1 MSSSLT
7 GLVAAQTRRDRAASQ
22 FTQRLM
28 ESFESGVSQAQIA
41 KAIGVTQP
49 AVSQMIAAERARR
62 MTVRGPIGARLERH
76 RVELLD
82 VARAHD
88 ARHLRIFGSVA
99 AGLDTE
105 ASDLDLLVSLP
116 RSAGMLAVASLGEDL
131 AEVLGAPVDVVA
143 EHMVK
148 RDQLASLKRRAI
160 PL

>member
-1 MSSSLT
+1 M
-7 GLVAAQTRRDRAASQ
+7 
-22 FTQRLM
+22 
-28 ESFESGVSQAQIA
+28 
-41 KAIGVTQP
+41 TQP

-62 MTVRGPIGARLERH
+62 MTVRGPIGMRVERH

-88 ARHLRIFGSVA
+88 ARHLRVFGSVA

-116 RSAGMLAVASLGEDL
+116 RSAGMLAVASLGDDL
-131 AEVLGAPVDVVA
+131 AEVLGAPVDIVA

-148 RDQLASLKRRAI
+148 LDHLASLKRRSV